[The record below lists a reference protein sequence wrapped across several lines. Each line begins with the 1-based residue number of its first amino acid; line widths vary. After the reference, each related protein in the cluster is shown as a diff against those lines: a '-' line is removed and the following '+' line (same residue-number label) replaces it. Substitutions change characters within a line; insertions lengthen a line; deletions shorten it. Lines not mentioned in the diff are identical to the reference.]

1 MGVIMKTK
9 LLFILIFVIAST
21 MLLTACGSYEK
32 IKTGKYENDAKD
44 SWITLSDNN
53 TFSATISYD
62 TSTGDKLAM
71 RYLGTYSQKSESK
84 LELIFSI
91 KNGSEKRSEQWKIDI
106 SNNSL
111 HDPNRNITFKYSE
124 ENETE

>member
-1 MGVIMKTK
+1 
-9 LLFILIFVIAST
+9 
-21 MLLTACGSYEK
+21 
-32 IKTGKYENDAKD
+32 
-44 SWITLSDNN
+44 
-53 TFSATISYD
+53 
-62 TSTGDKLAM
+62 M